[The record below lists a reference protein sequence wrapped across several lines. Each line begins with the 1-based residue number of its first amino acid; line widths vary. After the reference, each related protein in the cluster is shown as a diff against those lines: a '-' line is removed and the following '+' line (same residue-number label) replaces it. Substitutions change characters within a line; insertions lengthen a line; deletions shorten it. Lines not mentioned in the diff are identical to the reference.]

1 MGLPHQS
8 IATIKSPQFINLSP
22 LDINPLMSSCEI
34 KVLYIGKNRNGS
46 FISREVAEDMAKSLR
61 GAPIVGYYRDKQ
73 EDFLDHGD
81 QMIIDG
87 EGIRFNC
94 LTKPYGF
101 VAPDAKVWFQDF
113 DDLDELNN
121 QNITR
126 TYLMTTGYLWTG
138 QFEQAKK
145 VVEQGGRPQSMEI
158 DEKTLKG
165 KWATDYKNNM
175 EFFIIND
182 AIFSKLCIL
191 GEDIEPCFQGAAITA
206 PEVSTSFTLDQN
218 FKATLFNMMNELKQV
233 LKGGYMAE
241 DNKKIE
247 TEFSENSNDKTEEVI
262 SEKTDF
268 NLEGA
273 SSENTSEQS
282 DDSNANDASVHFA
295 KDDKEKKDQEED
307 KKKEE
312 DSSEEDDKDDDDDED
327 TKKKYDLLS
336 EEYSNL
342 QQKYAALEKENKEL
356 KEFKLNVENEKKD
369 ALISEFFMLSD
380 EDKKDVIENKANYTL
395 DEIKSKLAVICFQKK
410 VNFNLDDSSKTEDS
424 MKDSKDTDVT
434 TTFNIDQQ
442 EDLIPDWV
450 KEVELNM
457 NGNF

>member
-218 FKATLFNMMNELKQV
+218 FKTTLFNMMNELKQV

>member
-81 QMIIDG
+81 QMVIDG

-206 PEVSTSFTLDQN
+206 PDVSTSFTLDQN
-218 FKATLFNMMNELKQV
+218 FKTTLFNMMNELKQV

-241 DNKKIE
+241 ENKNVE
-247 TEFSENSNDKTEEVI
+247 TEFSEGSNDKTEEVT

-273 SSENTSEQS
+273 SPENTSEQS
-282 DDSNANDASVHFA
+282 DESNADDTSVDFA

-307 KKKEE
+307 KKDKE
-312 DSSEEDDKDDDDDED
+312 DSSEEDNKDDDDED

-336 EEYSNL
+336 EEYNNL

-356 KEFKLNVENEKKD
+356 KDFKLNVENEKKD